1 LPQRRAASVASD
13 RQPQEATVGQ
23 LAKLA
28 AAFAAGAA
36 AMYLLDPVAGRRRR
50 TMARDKVLAAGQDI
64 QDFAQDTARHAADR
78 LHGASAHLHAQAPSD
93 DRQLHDRIRSKLGH
107 LVAQPGKVEVHVEDG
122 LVTLSGSARLAEVDE
137 LVAAVSDMLGVARV
151 DNRLDVAQLPPAS
164 ESRH

>member
-1 LPQRRAASVASD
+1 M
-13 RQPQEATVGQ
+13 GQ
-23 LAKLA
+23 LTKLA

-50 TMARDKVLAAGQDI
+50 TMARDKLVAAGQDV
-64 QDFAQDTARHAADR
+64 QDFAHDTARHAADR
-78 LHGASAHLHAQAPSD
+78 LHGASAHLYGHLPSD

-122 LVTLSGSARLAEVDE
+122 LVTLSGSARLAEVEE

-151 DNRLDVAQLPPAS
+151 DNRLDAAQLPPAS

>member
-1 LPQRRAASVASD
+1 M
-13 RQPQEATVGQ
+13 GQ
-23 LAKLA
+23 LVKLA
-28 AAFAAGAA
+28 VAFAAGAT

-50 TMARDKVLAAGQDI
+50 AMARDKVQAAGQDI

-78 LHGASAHLHAQAPSD
+78 LHAASAHLHGHAPAD
-93 DRQLHDRIRSKLGH
+93 DLQLHDRIRSKLGH

-137 LVAAVSDMLGVARV
+137 LVAAVSDMLGVERV
-151 DNRLDVAQLPPAS
+151 DNRLDAAQSPPGS

>member
-1 LPQRRAASVASD
+1 M
-13 RQPQEATVGQ
+13 GQ

-50 TMARDKVLAAGQDI
+50 AMARDKVLAAGQDV

-78 LHGASAHLHAQAPSD
+78 LHGASAHLHGHAPSG
-93 DRQLHDRIRSKLGH
+93 DRQLHDRIRSRLGH

-151 DNRLDVAQLPPAS
+151 DNRLDAAQLPPAS

>member
-1 LPQRRAASVASD
+1 M
-13 RQPQEATVGQ
+13 GQ

-122 LVTLSGSARLAEVDE
+122 LVTLSGSARLAEEDE

-151 DNRLDVAQLPPAS
+151 DNRLDAAQLPPAS

>member
-1 LPQRRAASVASD
+1 
-13 RQPQEATVGQ
+13 VGQ

-78 LHGASAHLHAQAPSD
+78 LHGASAHLHAQSPSD

-151 DNRLDVAQLPPAS
+151 DNRLDAAQLPPAS